1 MAIGSSG
8 SEPGEPLLSFTQL
21 PRYGKEQ
28 WSQWRQTGDQDDNP
42 RAPRILELEGRRIS
56 SGFYDNQDGELTS
69 LVVET
74 VGGEREVAGK
84 HEPWENNRNL
94 IESPPSVEPPL
105 QLSHLSGVEDERV
118 ENWSVVFHY
127 E

>member
-8 SEPGEPLLSFTQL
+8 SEPGDPLLPHNPL
-21 PRYGKEQ
+21 PRYGQET
-28 WSQWRQTGDQDDNP
+28 WSQWRKTGLQYGNP
-42 RAPRILELEGRRIS
+42 RPPRILELEGRRIS
-56 SGFYDNQDGELTS
+56 SGFYSNGTGELMS

-74 VGGEREVAGK
+74 LGGEQEVAGEHVPYEDK
-84 HEPWENNRNL
+84 RNL

-105 QLSHLSGVEDERV
+105 HLTHLSGDEKKD
-118 ENWSVVFHY
+118 NWSVVFHY

>member
-21 PRYGKEQ
+21 PRYGQEK
-28 WSQWRQTGDQDDNP
+28 WSQWRETGPQYSNP
-42 RAPRILELEGRRIS
+42 RPSRILELEGRRIS
-56 SGFYDNQDGELTS
+56 SGFYDNQDGELRS

-74 VGGEREVAGK
+74 VGGEREVAGEHK
-84 HEPWENNRNL
+84 HYRNRTL

-105 QLSHLSGVEDERV
+105 QLSHLSGDERRK
-118 ENWSVVFHY
+118 NWSVVFHY

>member
-1 MAIGSSG
+1 MVIGSSG

-21 PRYGKEQ
+21 PRYGQEK
-28 WSQWRQTGDQDDNP
+28 WSQWRGTGTQNSNP
-42 RAPRILELEGRRIS
+42 RPPRILELEGRRIS
-56 SGFYDNQDGELTS
+56 SGFYDNRNGELMS

-84 HEPWENNRNL
+84 HEPDGNRRNL

-105 QLSHLSGVEDERV
+105 QLSHLSGDERGR
-118 ENWSVVFHY
+118 NWSVVFHY

>member
-21 PRYGKEQ
+21 SRYGKEK
-28 WSQWRQTGDQDDNP
+28 WSKWRKTGAQGSNP
-42 RAPRILELEGRRIS
+42 RPPRILELEGRRIS
-56 SGFYDNQDGELTS
+56 GFYDNYGGTLRS

-74 VGGEREVAGK
+74 VGGEREVAGE
-84 HEPWENNRNL
+84 HEPYSNRNL

-105 QLSHLSGVEDERV
+105 QLTHLSGDEKKG
-118 ENWSVVFHY
+118 NWSVVFHY

>member
-21 PRYGKEQ
+21 PRYGQEK
-28 WSQWRQTGDQDDNP
+28 WSQWRKTGRQYSNP
-42 RAPRILELEGRRIS
+42 LPPRILELEGRRIS
-56 SGFYDNQDGELTS
+56 SGFYDNEDGELKS

-74 VGGEREVAGK
+74 VGGEREVAGE
-84 HEPWENNRNL
+84 HEPRWDRNL

-105 QLSHLSGVEDERV
+105 QLSHLSGS
-118 ENWSVVFHY
+118 ENSSKYSVVFHY

>member
-8 SEPGEPLLSFTQL
+8 SEPGEPLLPFTQL
-21 PRYGKEQ
+21 PRYGQEK
-28 WSQWRQTGDQDDNP
+28 WSKWRETGAQGSDP
-42 RAPRILELEGRRIS
+42 RTPRILELEGRRIS
-56 SGFYDNQDGELTS
+56 SGFYDNESGWLRS

-74 VGGEREVAGK
+74 IRGEREVAGE
-84 HEPWENNRNL
+84 HEPYEDRRNL

-105 QLSHLSGVEDERV
+105 QLSHLSGDGRED
-118 ENWSVVFHY
+118 NWSVVFHY

>member
-21 PRYGKEQ
+21 SRYGQEK
-28 WSQWRQTGDQDDNP
+28 WSKWRQTGDQDDDP
-42 RAPRILELEGRRIS
+42 RPPRILELEGRRIS
-56 SGFYDNQDGELTS
+56 SGFYNNYDGELRS

-74 VGGEREVAGK
+74 LGGGEPEVAGQ
-84 HEPWENNRNL
+84 HMPFEDRRNL

-105 QLSHLSGVEDERV
+105 QLTHLSGDEEED
-118 ENWSVVFHY
+118 NYSVVFHY

>member
-21 PRYGKEQ
+21 PRYGQEK
-28 WSQWRQTGDQDDNP
+28 WSQWRETGRQFSNP
-42 RAPRILELEGRRIS
+42 RPPRILELEGRRIS
-56 SGFYDNQDGELTS
+56 SGFYDNNIGELTS

-74 VGGEREVAGK
+74 VGGEREVAGE
-84 HEPWENNRNL
+84 HESWENRRNL

-105 QLSHLSGVEDERV
+105 QLSHLSGDERRGR
-118 ENWSVVFHY
+118 NWSVVFHY

>member
-21 PRYGKEQ
+21 SRYGKEK
-28 WSQWRQTGDQDDNP
+28 WSKWRKTGAQGSNP
-42 RAPRILELEGRRIS
+42 RPPRILELEGRRIS
-56 SGFYDNQDGELTS
+56 SGFYHNEYGLLVS

-74 VGGEREVAGK
+74 LGGGEREVAGD
-84 HEPWENNRNL
+84 HEPDGNRRNL

-105 QLSHLSGVEDERV
+105 QLTHLSGDE
-118 ENWSVVFHY
+118 EEYDWSIVFHY
-127 E
+127 K

>member
-21 PRYGKEQ
+21 PRYGQEK
-28 WSQWRQTGDQDDNP
+28 WSQWRETGRQSRNP
-42 RAPRILELEGRRIS
+42 RPPRILELEGRRIS
-56 SGFYDNQDGELTS
+56 SGFCDNNDGELTS

-84 HEPWENNRNL
+84 HEPWENIRNL

-105 QLSHLSGVEDERV
+105 QLSHLSGDE